1 MEIIIAILSLI
12 IILLS
17 YGIYNLLIKYEV
29 LEDSITESETFIET
43 TLTSI
48 QNAYSR
54 MKAIDRIG
62 SFESD
67 DESGFIFKEIKSAM
81 ELLNKRLNLDG
92 TEEKE

>member
-12 IILLS
+12 IVLLS
-17 YGIYNLLIKYEV
+17 YGIYNIMIKYEV
-29 LEDSITESETFIET
+29 LEDGVSESDAFIET

-48 QNAYSR
+48 QNAYTR

>member
-12 IILLS
+12 IVLLS
-17 YGIYNLLIKYEV
+17 YGIYNIMIKYEV
-29 LEDSITESETFIET
+29 LEDGVSESDAFIET

-48 QNAYSR
+48 QNAYTR

-67 DESGFIFKEIKSAM
+67 DESGEAS
-81 ELLNKRLNLDG
+81 
-92 TEEKE
+92 EE